1 MGHSSHQFRVQ
12 QGSMAKFMLS
22 LRDENF
28 KILVSEAQDRG
39 ITIQELI
46 RAVIIPDW
54 VKEATFTKISD
65 NNPVSNP
72 LRSITSNGTNREPIL
87 TSVGRY
93 RS

>member
-1 MGHSSHQFRVQ
+1 
-12 QGSMAKFMLS
+12 MLS

-28 KILVSEAQDRG
+28 KILISEAEERG

-54 VKEATFTKISD
+54 VKDNTLVKTSD
-65 NNPVSNP
+65 DQASSVRPM
-72 LRSITSNGTNREPIL
+72 GTNGREALLQSI
-87 TSVGRY
+87 GRI

>member
-1 MGHSSHQFRVQ
+1 
-12 QGSMAKFMLS
+12 MAKFMLS

-28 KILVSEAQDRG
+28 KILISESQDRG

-54 VKEATFTKISD
+54 VKEKTLAKMSESATS
-65 NNPVSNP
+65 S
-72 LRSITSNGTNREPIL
+72 LRSITSSSNSREPIL
-87 TSVGRY
+87 QSVGRY

>member
-1 MGHSSHQFRVQ
+1 
-12 QGSMAKFMLS
+12 MAKFMLS

-28 KILVSEAQDRG
+28 KILISEAQDRG

-54 VKEATFTKISD
+54 VKDKTLVRITATAAS
-65 NNPVSNP
+65 S
-72 LRSITSNGTNREPIL
+72 LRSFAGANNSNNREPML
-87 TSVGRY
+87 QSVGRY